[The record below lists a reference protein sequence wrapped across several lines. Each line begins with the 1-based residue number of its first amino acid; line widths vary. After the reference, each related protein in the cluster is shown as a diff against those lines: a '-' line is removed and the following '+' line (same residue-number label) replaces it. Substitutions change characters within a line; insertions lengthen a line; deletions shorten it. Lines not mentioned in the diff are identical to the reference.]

1 MPTIRDDTIVAAGA
15 TVANIL
21 AGSQFEFM
29 RVPSHIA
36 VYVVEDSAGADGL
49 LNMDVSFGNTIETDS
64 YQVPTKAATLGP
76 NVNEDQ
82 AVSAV
87 ASAGDR
93 IVIRMRNTD
102 GTNAKNSRTLIKI
115 TPLL

>member
-1 MPTIRDDTIVAAGA
+1 VPTIRDDRSVAAGA

-36 VYVVEDSAGADGL
+36 VYAVEDSAGADGL
-49 LNMDVSFGNTIETDS
+49 LNMDVSFGNTIEADS
-64 YQVPTKAATLGP
+64 YQVPTKGATLGP

-82 AVSAV
+82 AISAV
-87 ASAGDR
+87 AAAGDR
-93 IVIRMRNTD
+93 IVIRLRNTD
-102 GTNAKNSRTLIKI
+102 GANAKASRILVKI